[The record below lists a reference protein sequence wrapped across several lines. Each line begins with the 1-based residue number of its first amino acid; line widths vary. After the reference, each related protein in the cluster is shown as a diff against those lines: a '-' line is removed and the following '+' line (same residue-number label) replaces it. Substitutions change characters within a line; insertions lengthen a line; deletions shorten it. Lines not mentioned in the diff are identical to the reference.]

1 MAKQD
6 SVIKINGKFDDEV
19 FVKTKYGRHVRKA
32 PKKGTKKDESALKQQ
47 YNRTGFLNTLA
58 GELNKVIG
66 AYAGPLKPNGFYQA
80 LQQRFRKEPVNNR
93 FLLLKQ
99 LEGME
104 VNSKYTLNKLGEAT
118 VTVQATE
125 KLITVNLHVL
135 FHPSKYIG
143 RYRAN
148 CYTYEVSLL
157 CWEKGA
163 GPSSHARQFSQWIYL
178 KDGLPDFDFQFAR
191 PAGTVNWLV
200 CLKQQAGTNEEPI
213 PSFCAE
219 GMKIVSAWTSDK
231 KDLALLS
238 EREEEER
245 IKAIKAAA
253 KKKQELI
260 VRVKATTKRPR

>member
-6 SVIKINGKFDDEV
+6 AVIKINGKFDDEV

-32 PKKGTKKDESALKQQ
+32 PKKGTKKDEAALKQQ
-47 YNRTGFLNTLA
+47 YNRTGFLNALA

-66 AYAGPLKPNGFYQA
+66 AYAGPLKPAGFYQA

-104 VNSKYTLNKLGEAT
+104 VNRKYTLNKLGEAK
-118 VTVQATE
+118 VTVQVAAKT
-125 KLITVNLHVL
+125 IVVNLHVL
-135 FHPSKYIG
+135 FHPSKYVG
-143 RYRAN
+143 SYKAN

-157 CWEKGA
+157 CWKKGA
-163 GPSSHARQFSQWIYL
+163 GPSSHARQFSEWIFL
-178 KDGLPDFDFQFAR
+178 KDGLPDFDFRFNR

-200 CLKQQAGTNEEPI
+200 CLKQQAGINEEPI

-231 KDLALLS
+231 KELALLAKK
-238 EREEEER
+238 EEEESA
-245 IKAIKAAA
+245 KAEKAAT
-253 KKKQELI
+253 KKVQEQI
-260 VRVKATTKRPR
+260 VRVKATTKRQL